1 MILNKRGKKYGR
13 IDDCLHSDEQF
24 IIGEYNEQDNHIW

>member
-13 IDDCLHSDEQF
+13 LDDCPHLRGTPQTGKV
-24 IIGEYNEQDNHIW
+24 IG